1 MLLAALTLALP
12 VALPVASAPPPALP
26 DADMP
31 APPMIW
37 ALILSR
43 IAKSLVCAGKATRSK
58 A

>member
-1 MLLAALTLALP
+1 MLLAALTL
-12 VALPVASAPPPALP
+12 ALPVASAPPPALP